1 LAAPWRRRWRRKI
14 PDAPRSILARFR
26 IRIAQNADTMK
37 AIFDTGSLPFSLHK
51 FSLASVV
58 LARAGAAEA
67 SCVMQQERIVVVQR
81 STTNLMRYN
90 TRDAALYAL
99 SLMELRDSLRMQ
111 MTLLAG
117 SAAIAV
123 QIRRAQ
129 GVHRIQLVRRLQR
142 LLLCVV
148 AVHISVSKE
157 LMPQLVT
164 LHPMVPKFRFF
175 DECDKSWCYRNTRF
189 RKQDLPRVLLRLELP
204 EWCVMS
210 NRATLSGETVLLV
223 SLFSLASPITQEQ
236 VAAEFGFADQSIVSR
251 TKTFFC
257 SHVND
262 RFGHLLQ
269 PERDDDDAFLRWASL
284 MTIFKTRIFA
294 RSRDPRFA
302 DVCMFTDGT
311 FRPTCRPVQRAED
324 AAARLSTQRPF
335 YSGHKKRHGFKFQGV
350 MLPNGLFASLHG
362 SWVGR
367 RNDGHLY
374 RETGI
379 NSKVCA

>member
-1 LAAPWRRRWRRKI
+1 M
-14 PDAPRSILARFR
+14 
-26 IRIAQNADTMK
+26 AQ
-37 AIFDTGSLPFSLHK
+37 
-51 FSLASVV
+51 
-58 LARAGAAEA
+58 
-67 SCVMQQERIVVVQR
+67 
-81 STTNLMRYN
+81 
-90 TRDAALYAL
+90 
-99 SLMELRDSLRMQ
+99 
-111 MTLLAG
+111 
-117 SAAIAV
+117 
-123 QIRRAQ
+123 
-129 GVHRIQLVRRLQR
+129 
-142 LLLCVV
+142 
-148 AVHISVSKE
+148 
-157 LMPQLVT
+157 
-164 LHPMVPKFRFF
+164 
-175 DECDKSWCYRNTRF
+175 
-189 RKQDLPRVLLRLELP
+189 
-204 EWCVMS
+204 
-210 NRATLSGETVLLV
+210 
-223 SLFSLASPITQEQ
+223 PITQEQ

-257 SHVND
+257 CHVNF

-284 MTIFKTRIFA
+284 MTIFKTRIYA

-362 SWVGR
+362 SFVGR
-367 RNDGHLY
+367 RNDGHLF